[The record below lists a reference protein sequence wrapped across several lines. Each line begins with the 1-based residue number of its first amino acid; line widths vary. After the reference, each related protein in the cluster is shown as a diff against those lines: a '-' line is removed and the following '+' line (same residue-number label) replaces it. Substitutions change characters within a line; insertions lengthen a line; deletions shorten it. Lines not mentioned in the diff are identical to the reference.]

1 MTPSTMRYFIW
12 ASLLML
18 ASIIMFSYVQENVGY
33 DKFHEIS
40 CTTDTPRT
48 CEPNGRT
55 VLLVR
60 KIGIEVPKKPRVD
73 NMRVEV
79 YTTEDRLESRLDLPI
94 CVITDVNNF
103 TCRGFSS
110 GGSNGDMPPWHMV
123 KGRLFNNNGNGP
135 RTNYLNGFEFWTNRL
150 TFGNFEH

>member
-1 MTPSTMRYFIW
+1 
-12 ASLLML
+12 
-18 ASIIMFSYVQENVGY
+18 
-33 DKFHEIS
+33 
-40 CTTDTPRT
+40 
-48 CEPNGRT
+48 
-55 VLLVR
+55 VLLLR

-79 YTTEDRLESRLDLPI
+79 YTTENRLESRLDLPI

-110 GGSNGDMPPWHMV
+110 GGSTGDMPPWHMV
-123 KGRLFNNNGNGP
+123 KGRLFSNNGNGP
-135 RTNYLNGFEFWTNRL
+135 RTNYLNGFEFWTNRI